1 MCAYHWSSC
10 FFNTK
15 LNFHYSYLDTY
26 WDICTVAFLC
36 VDVLVIANISFDG
49 MMGKLQSSY
58 PEHHDELVEIMGIN
72 INWIIHQLSVWQ
84 RRDEKSQV

>member
-1 MCAYHWSSC
+1 MRKVEFSVVGVP
-10 FFNTK
+10 
-15 LNFHYSYLDTY
+15 LMEDILFHG
-26 WDICTVAFLC
+26 I
-36 VDVLVIANISFDG
+36 
-49 MMGKLQSSY
+49 MEKLQSSY

>member
-1 MCAYHWSSC
+1 M
-10 FFNTK
+10 
-15 LNFHYSYLDTY
+15 
-26 WDICTVAFLC
+26 
-36 VDVLVIANISFDG
+36 IANISFYG

-84 RRDEKSQV
+84 RRDEKSQVELAHVLDPTVHQGGFYSGRSIQTESKPLSSKGV